1 MSARAKWKSLHTS
14 LPADA
19 PAPHSP
25 QAPTTTAAAAGTPT
39 AVPYSCVACKQRKVK
54 CSRQFP
60 CAECVRMDVECVPS
74 SRKPYSSRKRR
85 RGQSDDNDEDESPER
100 PQPQVTRAPSAFHE
114 PRATETPA
122 SEDQPAPAPIAGSG
136 NTPLP
141 DPSTGF
147 ISGLGSNGSSIVSLK
162 DAHPQ
167 PVHAFI
173 LWQTYLQ
180 SVNPL
185 SKIIYAPQVQDLV
198 IQAVGGYDSLST
210 ANVALLFAIYAAAV
224 SAMSEAD
231 CQAKIGEG
239 KQHLLQKYLTC
250 AQQALGA
257 AEFMRSTNLNIL
269 QAFTIFL
276 LAARQS
282 YDADAMWILT
292 GMAVRMGQRLLATV
306 PAQTANA
313 TTNINGNSKTVAPQ
327 GKNKGKN
334 AATPS
339 FFDTQMRLR
348 VWWQILLLDGRVAQL
363 SGQARVLP
371 NELPDLSLPANLND
385 SDINPNMTGAPP
397 PITDRP
403 TEMIFCL
410 LRYEMGKLLFSKGS
424 VLHDPKSTIAER
436 DAIIDDL
443 TTYFK
448 EKFLGLLDPAI
459 PLHQIAEAGAHA
471 AVDKMRL
478 MAHHPGQ
485 YPDKGKS
492 MPQAEHD
499 MLFKTSVN
507 MVDTLVQGFTA
518 THLEHFKWHIDVYFQ
533 LDAVVFMLIESQSQP
548 PEGELVDKAWRLVAE
563 VLHYKRHLVQD
574 QDELGRAVRQLVLR
588 AWESRERR
596 ARKEKPGAALPTPP
610 ATVAELLAEMRQRRR
625 GQRQQHQ
632 QQRVI
637 GGATNNDGSEDD
649 GEADGEAEADGEGTA
664 VLETSRSSTAVDS
677 TAVVPSMDDA
687 LSVLAPPLDFQYPA
701 TGSSSLDASPFSSY
715 NDMDVLGWETTDW
728 DSWSYWNQLLQGQT

>member
-1 MSARAKWKSLHTS
+1 MHTF
-14 LPADA
+14 
-19 PAPHSP
+19 
-25 QAPTTTAAAAGTPT
+25 
-39 AVPYSCVACKQRKVK
+39 V
-54 CSRQFP
+54 
-60 CAECVRMDVECVPS
+60 
-74 SRKPYSSRKRR
+74 
-85 RGQSDDNDEDESPER
+85 
-100 PQPQVTRAPSAFHE
+100 
-114 PRATETPA
+114 
-122 SEDQPAPAPIAGSG
+122 
-136 NTPLP
+136 
-141 DPSTGF
+141 
-147 ISGLGSNGSSIVSLK
+147 
-162 DAHPQ
+162 
-167 PVHAFI
+167 

-198 IQAVGGYDSLST
+198 TQAVVGYDNLST

-231 CQAKIGEG
+231 CQAKLGAG
-239 KQHLLQKYLTC
+239 KQPLLEKYLAC

-257 AEFMRSTNLNIL
+257 AGFMRSTNLGRL

-282 YDADAMWILT
+282 YDANAMWILT

-306 PAQTANA
+306 PAHATNA
-313 TTNINGNSKTVAPQ
+313 PNNINGNSKSIDPR
-327 GKNKGKN
+327 GKNKSGNKN
-334 AATPS
+334 TATPS

-348 VWWQILLLDGRVAQL
+348 VWWQILLIDGRVAQL

-371 NELPDLSLPANLND
+371 NELPDHQLPANLND

-410 LRYEMGKLLFSKGS
+410 LRYEMGKVLFNKGS

-443 TTYFK
+443 TAYFK

-507 MVDTLVQGFTA
+507 MVDVLVQGFTA

-548 PEGELVDKAWRLVAE
+548 PEGELVDKAWRLVAD
-563 VLHYKRHLVQD
+563 VLFYKRHLVRD

-596 ARKEKPGAALPTPP
+596 SRKLNPGAPLPTPP
-610 ATVAELLAEMRQRRR
+610 ATVAELLAEMRKRRR
-625 GQRQQHQ
+625 GQRQQRQQ
-632 QQRVI
+632 QQRAA
-637 GGATNNDGSEDD
+637 GGAAQANDDASEDE
-649 GEADGEAEADGEGTA
+649 GEADGEAEAEVDGEGLA
-664 VLETSRSSTAVDS
+664 LLETSRGSTAVES
-677 TAVVPSMDDA
+677 TAVVPSMDET
-687 LSVLAPPLDFQYPA
+687 LSGLAPLDFQYPT
-701 TGSSSLDASPFSSY
+701 TGSSSLDASPFSLY

-728 DSWSYWNQLLQGQT
+728 DSWGYWNQLLQGQN